1 MTSPSA
7 ILFPKVNTIFSK
19 NCSLVYAQCTL
30 SVYSVYTQCIL
41 SVYLV
46 YTQSTLLLSSNKL
59 TTSNLQRI

>member
-7 ILFPKVNTIFSK
+7 ILFPKVNTIFAK

-41 SVYLV
+41 SVYSEHITV
-46 YTQSTLLLSSNKL
+46 I
-59 TTSNLQRI
+59 LQQIDYQ